1 MHKLK
6 QKTLKRRNLLHDHPL
21 LLKCDVHEKSY
32 KAKRRKQKVKLKN
45 EWFDQSVISNCI
57 LMKLFSSVVIRRVAL
72 QRIIGVSPIHESGL
86 RLPSLALPCK
96 HKW

>member
-1 MHKLK
+1 MHKSK

-45 EWFDQSVISNCI
+45 EWFDQSVINNCI
-57 LMKLFSSVVIRRVAL
+57 LMKLF
-72 QRIIGVSPIHESGL
+72 L
-86 RLPSLALPCK
+86 RHSTR
-96 HKW
+96 